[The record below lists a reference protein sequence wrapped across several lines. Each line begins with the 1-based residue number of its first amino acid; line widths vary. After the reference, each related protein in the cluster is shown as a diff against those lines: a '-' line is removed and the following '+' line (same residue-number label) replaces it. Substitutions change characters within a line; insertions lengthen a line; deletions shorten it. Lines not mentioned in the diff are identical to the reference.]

1 MYEERQSQSQLQL
14 TVFFFTT
21 NMKTTPEVQRYTNVN
36 TLYKLSQYYK
46 ISHYTRSLHLT

>member
-1 MYEERQSQSQLQL
+1 MKRDNLNRSCNLL
-14 TVFFFTT
+14 IFFFTT